1 MNNEMIELEKEIE
14 GLDDIK
20 EWSDKIIRMKE
31 LKEKIT
37 LQKSKIN
44 ILLETINSG
53 EVKKAKKTKKD
64 KESKVNLDDLLKEFE
79 TCENVDDKVKLFNQI
94 QMLIKE
100 SELELFDE

>member
-1 MNNEMIELEKEIE
+1 MNNEMIALEKEIE

-20 EWSDKIIRMKE
+20 EWSDKIIKMKE

-44 ILLETINSG
+44 TLLETINSG

-94 QMLIKE
+94 QILIKE

>member
-1 MNNEMIELEKEIE
+1 MIALEKEIE

-20 EWSDKIIRMKE
+20 EWSDKIIKMKE
-31 LKEKIT
+31 LKEKIS

-44 ILLETINSG
+44 TLLETINSG

>member
-1 MNNEMIELEKEIE
+1 MNNEMIALDKEIE

-20 EWSDKIIRMKE
+20 EWSDKIIKMKE

-44 ILLETINSG
+44 TLLETINSG
-53 EVKKAKKTKKD
+53 EVKKNKKTKKD
-64 KESKVNLDDLLKEFE
+64 KDSKVNLDDLLKEFE
-79 TCENVDDKVKLFNQI
+79 TCENIDDKVKLFNQI

>member
-1 MNNEMIELEKEIE
+1 MNNEMIALEKAIE
-14 GLDDIK
+14 ELDDIK

-79 TCENVDDKVKLFNQI
+79 TCENIDDKVKLFNQI

>member
-1 MNNEMIELEKEIE
+1 MNNEMIALEKEIE
-14 GLDDIK
+14 GLEDIK
-20 EWSDKIIRMKE
+20 EWSDKIIKMKE

-44 ILLETINSG
+44 TLLETINSG
-53 EVKKAKKTKKD
+53 EVKKTKKTKKD

>member
-1 MNNEMIELEKEIE
+1 MNNEMIALEKEIE

-20 EWSDKIIRMKE
+20 EWSDKIIKMKE
-31 LKEKIT
+31 LTEKIT

-44 ILLETINSG
+44 TLLETINSG

-64 KESKVNLDDLLKEFE
+64 KDSKVNLDDLLKEFE
-79 TCENVDDKVKLFNQI
+79 TCENIDDKVKLFNQI

-100 SELELFDE
+100 SELELFEE

>member
-1 MNNEMIELEKEIE
+1 MNNEMIALEKAIE
-14 GLDDIK
+14 ELDDIK

-31 LKEKIT
+31 LKEKTT

>member
-1 MNNEMIELEKEIE
+1 MIALEKEIE

-20 EWSDKIIRMKE
+20 EWSDKIIKMKE

-44 ILLETINSG
+44 TLLETINSG

>member
-1 MNNEMIELEKEIE
+1 MNNEMIALEKEIE

-20 EWSDKIIRMKE
+20 EWTDKIIKMKE

-44 ILLETINSG
+44 TLLETINSG

-64 KESKVNLDDLLKEFE
+64 KDSKVNLDDLLKEFE

>member
-1 MNNEMIELEKEIE
+1 MNNEMIALEKEIE
-14 GLDDIK
+14 SLDDIK
-20 EWSDKIIRMKE
+20 EWSDKIIKMKE

-44 ILLETINSG
+44 TLLETINSG

-64 KESKVNLDDLLKEFE
+64 KDSKVNLDDLLKEFE

>member
-1 MNNEMIELEKEIE
+1 MIALEKAIE
-14 GLDDIK
+14 ELDDIK

>member
-1 MNNEMIELEKEIE
+1 MIALEKEIE

-20 EWSDKIIRMKE
+20 EWSDKIIKMKE

-37 LQKSKIN
+37 FQKSKIN
-44 ILLETINSG
+44 TLLETINSG

-64 KESKVNLDDLLKEFE
+64 KDSKVNLDDLLKEFE
-79 TCENVDDKVKLFNQI
+79 TCENIDDKVKLFNQI

-100 SELELFDE
+100 SELELFEE

>member
-1 MNNEMIELEKEIE
+1 MNNEMIALEKEIE

-20 EWSDKIIRMKE
+20 EWSDKIIKMKE
-31 LKEKIT
+31 LKEKIS

-44 ILLETINSG
+44 TLLETINSG

>member
-1 MNNEMIELEKEIE
+1 MNNEMIALEKAIE
-14 GLDDIK
+14 ELDDIK

>member
-1 MNNEMIELEKEIE
+1 MNNEMIALEKEIE
-14 GLDDIK
+14 SLDDIK
-20 EWSDKIIRMKE
+20 EWSDKIIKMKE

-44 ILLETINSG
+44 TLLETINSG

>member
-1 MNNEMIELEKEIE
+1 MNNEMIALEKEIE

-20 EWSDKIIRMKE
+20 EWSDKIIKMKE

-44 ILLETINSG
+44 TLLETINSG

-79 TCENVDDKVKLFNQI
+79 TCENIDDKVKLFNQI

-100 SELELFDE
+100 SELELFEE